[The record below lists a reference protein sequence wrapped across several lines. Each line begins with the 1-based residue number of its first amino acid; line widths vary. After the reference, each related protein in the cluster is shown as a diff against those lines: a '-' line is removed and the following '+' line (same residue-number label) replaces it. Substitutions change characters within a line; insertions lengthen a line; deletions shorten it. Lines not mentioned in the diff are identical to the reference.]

1 MFGVYRKVP
10 TKTTLVKKILG
21 DQDYADV
28 SVMAAFREQVAQLC
42 GLDVV

>member
-10 TKTTLVKKILG
+10 TKTTLVKKILC

-28 SVMAAFREQVAQLC
+28 SVMAAFREQVAHFSGINVL
-42 GLDVV
+42 